1 MRIVRPDGTVVEG
14 SPQELAQYEGFL
26 SFNSPKTAAMRTG
39 SLASQNDVG
48 DVYDFRFVSSDV
60 AFRALTRIKLS
71 EKQILVLIKMHEAG
85 TNWITGTALQQAI
98 GYSAS
103 QFAGLMGAF
112 GRRVIYTPGYV
123 LDSAFF
129 EQEWNEVGSCYSYR
143 LPPSVREAVERAR
156 IVG

>member
-14 SPQELAQYEGFL
+14 SPQELAQYEGLL
-26 SFNSPKTAAMRTG
+26 SFNSPKRVVVHTG
-39 SLASQNDVG
+39 SVAPQSEVNDAEN
-48 DVYDFRFVSSDV
+48 FRFVSSDV

-85 TNWITGTALQQAI
+85 TGWITGTALQQAI

-123 LDSAFF
+123 MDSAFF